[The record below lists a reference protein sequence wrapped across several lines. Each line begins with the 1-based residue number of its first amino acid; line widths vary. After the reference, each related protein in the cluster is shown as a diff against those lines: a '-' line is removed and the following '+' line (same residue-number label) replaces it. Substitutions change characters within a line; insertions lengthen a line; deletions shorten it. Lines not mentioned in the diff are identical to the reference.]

1 MERQLKGC
9 LKVHKLERPK
19 RAGALSGLLQL
30 LWAADGNGREGSQR
44 PNVNGVLLWGLDH
57 LERSEAILVRPR
69 EHGVRPRASWGWGT
83 QGLEVGRRELSGFLD
98 LAPRESFYLG
108 RKLLDD
114 ALLLRTEPCRLT
126 NAMRSDLGC
135 ESLLRLLPEDR
146 GLRLRL
152 LPEHRGLW
160 LRLPE
165 YWSLTCLLPK
175 HWSLAGLLPEDWCLG
190 NRSGLPL
197 YWLRLLGRSYSSKG
211 LVA

>member
-1 MERQLKGC
+1 
-9 LKVHKLERPK
+9 
-19 RAGALSGLLQL
+19 
-30 LWAADGNGREGSQR
+30 
-44 PNVNGVLLWGLDH
+44 
-57 LERSEAILVRPR
+57 
-69 EHGVRPRASWGWGT
+69 
-83 QGLEVGRRELSGFLD
+83 
-98 LAPRESFYLG
+98 
-108 RKLLDD
+108 
-114 ALLLRTEPCRLT
+114 LLLRTEPCRLT

-135 ESLLRLLPEDR
+135 ESLLGLLPEDRGLWLRLLPEDR

-175 HWSLAGLLPEDWCLG
+175 HWSLAGLLPKDWCLG

-197 YWLRLLGRSYSSKG
+197 DWLGLLGRSYSSKG

>member
-1 MERQLKGC
+1 MEIQLKGC

-30 LWAADGNGREGSQR
+30 LRAADGNGREGSKR

-135 ESLLRLLPEDR
+135 ESLLGLLPEDR
-146 GLRLRL
+146 GLWLRL

-175 HWSLAGLLPEDWCLG
+175 QWSLAGLLPEDWCLG

-197 YWLRLLGRSYSSKG
+197 YWLGLLGRSYSSKG